1 MNTHKW
7 LLPASWIYGFGVA
20 VRNRMFDGG
29 LLGSR
34 RFDIPVI
41 SVGNLAVGGTGK
53 TPHVEYLVRLL
64 QSSRHVAVLSRG
76 YKRKTSGFV
85 LAGTESTALDI
96 GDEPMQIH
104 RKFPDITVA
113 ADADRCHGIDTL
125 LSTPET
131 RDTDV
136 VLLDDAYQHRYVK
149 PGLSI
154 LLMEYS
160 RLSGDLLMPA
170 GRLREPWSQRRR
182 ADIIIVTKCPSGMTS
197 GEYGE
202 AARKANPLPHQRL
215 YFSTM
220 EYGDLYPVAGGGP
233 LPSGTLNGKNVLLL
247 TGIANPAPLKDEV
260 ERHASQVRHLAW
272 TDHHQY
278 SSGDISKAASIFNQ
292 LPDPKIAVT
301 TEKDAT
307 RFATMPLPE
316 ALADSLYS
324 LPITVRIANGGQE
337 SFDSTVRQYVETGQV
352 PQP

>member
-1 MNTHKW
+1 MKTHKW
-7 LLPASWIYGFGVA
+7 LLPASWIYGLAVA

-29 LLGSR
+29 LLSSR

-64 QSSRHVAVLSRG
+64 QSKRYVAVLSRG

-85 LAGTESTALDI
+85 LAGPDSTALDI

-113 ADADRCHGIDTL
+113 ADANRCHGIDTL
-125 LSTPET
+125 LATPFT
-131 RDTDV
+131 QATDV

-154 LLMEYS
+154 LLLEYS

-170 GRLREPWSQRRR
+170 GRLREPWSQRCR
-182 ADIIIVTKCPSGMTS
+182 ADIIIVTKCPSGMTA
-197 GEYGE
+197 GDYTE
-202 AARKANPLPHQRL
+202 AAGIANPLPHQKL

-220 EYGDLYPVAGGGP
+220 EYGQIYPVAGGNP
-233 LPSGTLNGKNVLLL
+233 LSSDAFDGQNVLLL
-247 TGIANPAPLKDEV
+247 TGIANPTPLIEEV
-260 ERHASQVRHLAW
+260 KRHASQVRHLAW

-278 SSGDISKAASIFNQ
+278 SEGDISKAAAMFRQ
-292 LPDPKIAVT
+292 LPEPKIAVT

-307 RFATMPLPE
+307 RLATLPLPE
-316 ALADSLYS
+316 DLSNHLYS
-324 LPITVRIANGGQE
+324 LPITVKITNGGKE
-337 SFDSTVRQYVETGQV
+337 SFDNTVRQYVETGQV
-352 PQP
+352 PQQ